1 MGPINRFSIIPIV
14 FRSLKL
20 PILLLLFVTLVGVI
34 GFQIIEDYSW
44 HDALYMTII
53 TESTVGFSEVQPLS
67 MAGKYFTIFL
77 IINSFGIFAF
87 AISSVTSY
95 LTSGEYK
102 KTVLNQK
109 KKYIMKNLSGHTI
122 VCGYGRVG
130 KRVIQDLKKH
140 NYSFLLIEREEFHTE
155 DQDFLILK
163 GDATN
168 DEMLNNAG
176 IERASNIIVALPN
189 DSDNLMIVVTAR
201 ALNKKINIVT
211 RVSSKSNESKLRN
224 AGADHIISPDK
235 VGGIAMA
242 RMVTKPDLMEFMD
255 QITAFSVDDV
265 SLDEVTYFGKNG
277 VESTIRELAK
287 NDLAGCLIVGY
298 KTNENNFVVNPGIDT
313 NIQPGTK
320 LFVLGKKDQIFK
332 LHLNL
337 GN

>member
-1 MGPINRFSIIPIV
+1 MRRFAIVRAV
-14 FRSLKL
+14 FRSLRL
-20 PILLLLFVTLVGVI
+20 PLILFFIITLTGVV
-34 GFQIIEDYSW
+34 GFQFIEGFSF

-67 MAGKYFTIFL
+67 PEGKYFTIFL
-77 IINSFGIFAF
+77 IISSFGIFAF

-95 LTSGEYK
+95 ITSGDYK
-102 KTVLNQK
+102 KTILIQK
-109 KKYIMKNLSGHTI
+109 HRQRMKNLSGHTI

-130 KRVIQDLKKH
+130 KRAIQDLEKH
-140 NYSFLLIEREEFHTE
+140 NYSFLLIEREIFKSE
-155 DQDFLILK
+155 DHDFLTIK
-163 GDATN
+163 GDATE
-168 DEMLNNAG
+168 DELLIQAG
-176 IERASNIIVALPN
+176 IESAANIIVALPS

-211 RVSSKSNESKLRN
+211 RVSSKSNESKLKN

-255 QITAFSVDDV
+255 QITAFSVDEV
-265 SLDEVTYFGKNG
+265 SLDEVIYFGTQG
-277 VESTIRELAK
+277 GDRTILDFAK

-298 KTNENNFVVNPGIDT
+298 KNKENKFVVNPSVDT
-313 NIQPGTK
+313 VIPPGTK
-320 LFVLGKKDQIFK
+320 LFVLGRKEQIKK
-332 LHLNL
+332 LHINL